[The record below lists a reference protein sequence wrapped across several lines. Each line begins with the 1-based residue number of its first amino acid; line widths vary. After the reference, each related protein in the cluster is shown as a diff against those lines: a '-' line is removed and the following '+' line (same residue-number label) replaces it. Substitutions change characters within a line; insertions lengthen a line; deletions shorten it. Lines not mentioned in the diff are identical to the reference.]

1 MKTRLFVSLLLAVGL
16 VLALMLAFTY
26 AQGGDSAPSEA
37 TGSPVS
43 DHDLNDPPAAGTKV
57 LYMFTGVTDNLVNV
71 ATVVHCSNFGTMDSQ
86 IYVEFFDVNAG
97 SDNVFTATT
106 TIPENETRTFSTRPT
121 ALYIDHATAN
131 LGAEELNQGAG
142 RVIVPISN
150 TNFICT
156 AQVIHS
162 TAVPPEFGIKL
173 TLYDA
178 HGNIVGH
185 STPTIYLPIVLRNT

>member
-1 MKTRLFVSLLLAVGL
+1 MKTRLLVSLLLAAGL

-26 AQGGDSAPSEA
+26 AQGGDSAPNEA
-37 TGSPVS
+37 TGNPVD

-57 LYMFTGVTDNLVNV
+57 LYMFTGVTDIYTNNV

-86 IYVEFFDVNAG
+86 IYIEFFDTNAG
-97 SDNVFTATT
+97 SEKVFTATEV
-106 TIPENETRTFSTRPT
+106 IPENETRTFSTGPT
-121 ALYIDHATAN
+121 ALYRREIEARIDDD
-131 LGAEELNQGAG
+131 LDQGSG
-142 RVIVPISN
+142 RVIVPVSN
-150 TNFICT
+150 THFICT

-162 TAVPPEFGIKL
+162 TAVPPKFGIKL

-185 STPTIYLPIVLRNT
+185 NTPTIYLPIVLRNT